1 MKALLYTVAAVL
13 TLAAG
18 LSYPSKARAE
28 YWSVNDLFIYCKAKD
43 GTFEKGACTG
53 YILGI
58 ADTLAAGGQIGNF
71 RACITGGVNI
81 GQLADTVTHF
91 LTTSSS
97 TKNANANISV
107 ASALSNAFPCK

>member
-1 MKALLYTVAAVL
+1 MKSFYYTVAVL

-28 YWSVNDLFIYCKAKD
+28 YWSDNDLLAYCQAKD

-58 ADTLAAGGQIGNF
+58 ADTLAAGGRIGNF
-71 RACITGGVNI
+71 RACITAGVNI

-91 LTTSSS
+91 LTTSSRAKNESAS
-97 TKNANANISV
+97 T
-107 ASALSNAFPCK
+107 

>member
-1 MKALLYTVAAVL
+1 MKTFFYTVAML
-13 TLAAG
+13 TMAAG
-18 LSYPSKARAE
+18 LSYPNKARAE
-28 YWSVNDLFIYCKAKD
+28 YWSDNDLLTYCEAKD

-58 ADTLAAGGQIGNF
+58 ADTLAAGGQIGDF

-97 TKNANANISV
+97 TKNGNASTSV

>member
-1 MKALLYTVAAVL
+1 MKTFFYALAVL
-13 TLAAG
+13 TSAAG
-18 LSYPSKARAE
+18 LSYPSQARAE
-28 YWSVNDLFIYCKAKD
+28 YWSDNDLLNYCKAKD

-58 ADTLAAGGQIGNF
+58 ADTLAGGGQIGNL
-71 RACITGGVNI
+71 RACITGGVSI

-97 TKNANANISV
+97 TKNGAANTSV